1 MECQGNI
8 LIKHSSKELNV
19 VIVIVVFFF
28 CHVNMCRME
37 TEQRDTQRF
46 GGLMIKE
53 MK

>member
-19 VIVIVVFFF
+19 VIVIVVFF

-46 GGLMIKE
+46 GGLMLKE

>member
-1 MECQGNI
+1 M
-8 LIKHSSKELNV
+8 
-19 VIVIVVFFF
+19 IVIVVFF

-37 TEQRDTQRF
+37 TEQRDIRRF